1 MVELDVVA
9 TVVVV
14 VHGVGCLV
22 VDDIG
27 RVKRGHKVVVG
38 SCFRCYVFRCCIDA
52 GGVFTHKNKCSA
64 CWCVKHSGICCRLRK
79 LSSLCLMHAFRLSW
93 H

>member
-14 VHGVGCLV
+14 VNGVGCLV

-27 RVKRGHKVVVG
+27 RVKRGHEVVVG
-38 SCFRCYVFRCCIDA
+38 SCFQML
-52 GGVFTHKNKCSA
+52 
-64 CWCVKHSGICCRLRK
+64 CVQVLYR
-79 LSSLCLMHAFRLSW
+79 
-93 H
+93 